1 MRPLHQTLKLAL
13 PLLFAAT
20 VAQAETVTRTS
31 AFVYDA
37 DGVLIRE
44 VVEPTNATLCV
55 ATQYT
60 LDAYGNRTATQT
72 RNCNGSAI
80 AGVGNEAAAPP
91 APPATASVGG
101 NYTQFTTRTLTTS
114 YSATAVNPVGGQF
127 PTSNTNALGH
137 SETQEFD
144 LRFGTV
150 SKQTGP
156 NGLITTWT
164 YDDFGRKTGEVRP
177 DGSKTYWEYA
187 FCAGS
192 TSGACPTSIQGVT
205 PYYYIRTGNLS
216 SGNAQIGPVSRTY
229 YDNQNRAIRSQTQ
242 VLTGTASWTWNTQDT
257 VYDAWG
263 RVAKKSN
270 TYLADSI
277 GHTAAQTIQWAYSTY
292 DILNRVVREETED
305 AGATNTANKV
315 NGRYART
322 VAYNGLST
330 SSTNTKGQTTSSTYN
345 VLGQLI
351 SVTDAQNNTI
361 THTYDALGNQIQ
373 TDASGIITTMTYD
386 LRGRKTA
393 MTDSHMGTW
402 QYRYNAIGELRLQQ
416 NGKGQLTTI
425 AYDVAGRQTER
436 READLIST
444 WSYDTHSSHCAAAP
458 NTAKGKLTQ
467 ATTSTGYNR
476 VHCYDSIGREV
487 SERVAMDGNVFWSG
501 TVYESTTG
509 RVARHVYPARVQPNV
524 APTTNAA
531 PTAGF
536 IVRNEYSGVGL
547 IRQFNHNANTKLW
560 EMHSL
565 VASGMDQIA
574 RVTMG
579 NGLIEVAQS
588 DAWGRLKTNAVGTN
602 TTTADRLSEGYSFDS
617 ENNLSARSWMDFGA
631 PGNNG
636 TPVARAENFGYDSL
650 NRLTSTT
657 GTTGVPGKTATYN
670 KYGNILTKDART
682 YTYGTTTKPHQLTK
696 ITGSVHGASSPSYTY
711 DANGNMLTGGGATV
725 SWMSFNM
732 VDNITQGS
740 QNSSFRYGPEHQRVK
755 QTAAYNGLNVITWY
769 VDNFELEQSSNTS
782 TSSSQAKYY
791 IAGKVLHI
799 DSISVVKPN
808 LLGSLLGQSETTTE
822 TVITKYLHKDHLGSI
837 VLITGATGTVLER
850 YSYDAWG
857 KRRNLNGTDYTAN
870 GGHLLGETDR
880 GFTGHEHLDHLGLVH
895 MNGRIY
901 DASLGRFMSADP
913 FIAQPANL
921 QNYNRYAYVNNNPLS
936 YTDPSGYFLKKLFK
950 SSLFRAIVGIA
961 VGISVGDWYT
971 TGKFIGGAF
980 GAGAAGGFAGGF
992 VGTGGNLKSAF
1003 IGGFTGGLAGQI
1015 GQKFGTA
1022 PGTFASAEAIA
1033 SHAALGCASAT
1044 LSGGDCG
1051 SGALA
1056 GGFTKITSPYIAEF
1070 AGSTTFS
1077 DKFTGALM
1085 AGTVGGTVSELTG
1098 GKFANG
1104 AITGAF
1110 AYLYNQMFYNG
1121 ELSPKEALQRAQERN
1136 NAVMRACVSGY
1147 TERCSGISDFEY
1159 TEKQTAAQRAL
1170 IRRATG
1176 QAANDAAFVL
1186 EAGSP
1191 FTGPLAPKLVG
1202 ASLALRAY
1210 STWALPPT
1218 QRDIL
1223 FDAAGVAATVAT
1235 YNKNPFIESGASITI
1250 ETLKRT
1256 SGE

>member
-1 MRPLHQTLKLAL
+1 MRPLLQTLGLVL

-60 LDAYGNRTATQT
+60 LDAYGNRTSTQT

-91 APPATASVGG
+91 APPATATVGG
-101 NYTQFTTRTLTTS
+101 NYAQFSARTLSTS
-114 YSATAVNPVGGQF
+114 YSATTVNPVAGQF

-144 LRFGTV
+144 PRFGTV

-187 FCAGS
+187 FCTGAA
-192 TSGACPTSIQGVT
+192 SGACPTSIQGVT

-216 SGNAQIGPVSRTY
+216 SSNAQIGPVSRTY
-229 YDNQNRAIRSQTQ
+229 YDNQNRVIRSQTQ
-242 VLTGTASWTWNTQDT
+242 VLTGTTSWTWSTQDT

-277 GHTAAQTIQWAYSTY
+277 GHTATQTIQWAYSTY

-322 VAYNGLST
+322 VAYNGLSN

-373 TDASGIITTMTYD
+373 TDASGVITTITYD

-393 MTDSHMGTW
+393 MTDPHMGTW
-402 QYRYNAIGELRLQQ
+402 QYRYNAVGELRLQQ

-467 ATTSTGYNR
+467 ATTSTGYDR

-501 TVYESTTG
+501 TVYASTTG
-509 RVARHVYPARVQPNV
+509 RVARHVYPARVQPNA

-547 IRQFNHNANTKLW
+547 IRQLNHTANTKLW

-579 NGLIEVAQS
+579 NGLIEVSQS
-588 DAWGRLKTNAVGTN
+588 DAWGRLKTNAVGTT
-602 TTTADRLSEGYSFDS
+602 TTTADRLAEGYSFDS

-631 PGNNG
+631 PGNTG
-636 TPVARAENFGYDSL
+636 TPVARAENLGYDSL

-657 GTTGVPGKTATYN
+657 GTTGVPGKTVTYN
-670 KYGNILTKDART
+670 KYGNIITKDART

-696 ITGSVHGASSPSYTY
+696 ITGSVHGANSPSYTY

-732 VDNITQGS
+732 VDTITQGS

-755 QTAAYNGLNVITWY
+755 QTAAYDGRNIITWY
-769 VDNFELEQSSNTS
+769 VNNFELEQSSNTS
-782 TSSSQAKYY
+782 TSSTQAKYY

-808 LLGSLLGQSETTTE
+808 LLGGLLGQSETTTE
-822 TVITKYLHKDHLGSI
+822 TVSTKYLHKDHLGSV
-837 VLITGATGTVLER
+837 VLITGETGTVLER

-913 FIAQPANL
+913 FIAQPTNL

-936 YTDPSGYFLKKLFK
+936 YTDPSGFFLKKLFK
-950 SSLFRAIVGIA
+950 NSLFRAVVGIA
-961 VGISVGDWYT
+961 IGISVGDWYT
-971 TGKFIGGAF
+971 ASKFIGGAF
-980 GAGAAGGFAGGF
+980 GAGAAGGFAGSF
-992 VGTGGNLKSAF
+992 VGSGGNLKSAF

-1044 LSGGDCG
+1044 LNGGDCG

-1085 AGTVGGTVSELTG
+1085 AGTVGGTISELTG
-1098 GKFANG
+1098 GKFSNG

-1110 AYLYNQMFYNG
+1110 AYLYNQARYSDPA
-1121 ELSPKEALQRAQERN
+1121 LSMA
-1136 NAVMRACVSGY
+1136 
-1147 TERCSGISDFEY
+1147 D
-1159 TEKQTAAQRAL
+1159 
-1170 IRRATG
+1170 RRAGVSDRKGFFSTKEG
-1176 QAANDAAFVL
+1176 REFRTNTAETLDEYGGHVVMFSGFV
-1186 EAGSP
+1186 AGFTPPYNAPAVPLALVGVSMS
-1191 FTGPLAPKLVG
+1191 FTGIMLNPNPVTFAADSSISLIMRRIFPVVG
-1202 ASLALRAY
+1202 VS
-1210 STWALPPT
+1210 PT
-1218 QRDIL
+1218 IARDAMSQTVI
-1223 FDAAGVAATVAT
+1223 DAK
-1235 YNKNPFIESGASITI
+1235 NKIVEN
-1250 ETLKRT
+1250 K
-1256 SGE
+1256 

>member
-1 MRPLHQTLKLAL
+1 MRPLLQTLGLAL

-60 LDAYGNRTATQT
+60 LDTYGNRTATQT

-91 APPATASVGG
+91 APPTTASVSG
-101 NYTQFTTRTLTTS
+101 NYTQFTARTLSTS
-114 YSATAVNPVGGQF
+114 YSASTVNPVAGQF
-127 PTSNTNALGH
+127 PTGNTNALGH

-144 LRFGTV
+144 PRFGTV

-156 NGLITTWT
+156 NGLTTTWT
-164 YDDFGRKTGEVRP
+164 YDAFGRKTGEVRP

-187 FCAGS
+187 FCAGAAA
-192 TSGACPTSIQGVT
+192 GACPTSIQGVT

-216 SGNAQIGPVSRTY
+216 SGNVQIGPVTRTY

-242 VLTGTASWTWNTQDT
+242 VLTGTTSWTWSTQDT

-270 TYLADSI
+270 TYLADST
-277 GHTAAQTIQWAYSTY
+277 GHTATQTIQWAYSTY

-330 SSTNTKGQTTSSTYN
+330 SSTNTKGQTTRSTYN

-373 TDASGIITTMTYD
+373 TDASGVITTIAYD

-393 MTDSHMGTW
+393 MTDPHMGTW
-402 QYRYNAIGELRLQQ
+402 QYRYNALGELRLQQ

-444 WSYDTHSSHCAAAP
+444 WSYDTHNSLCAAAP

-467 ATTSTGYNR
+467 ATTSTGYDR

-487 SERVAMDGNVFWSG
+487 SQRVAMDGNVFWSG
-501 TVYESTTG
+501 TVYEAGTG
-509 RVARHVYPARVQPNV
+509 RVARQVYPARVQPNA

-531 PTAGF
+531 PTAGYS
-536 IVRNEYSGVGL
+536 VRNEYSAIGL
-547 IRQFNHNANTKLW
+547 IRQLNHSANTNLW

-574 RVTMG
+574 RITMG

-588 DAWGRLKTNAVGTN
+588 DAWGRLKTNAVGTS

-631 PGNNG
+631 SGSTG

-657 GTTGVPGKTATYN
+657 GTTGVPGKTVTYN
-670 KYGNILTKDART
+670 KYGNILTKDGRT
-682 YTYGTTTKPHQLTK
+682 YTYGTTAKPHQLTQ
-696 ITGSVHGASSPSYTY
+696 ITGSVHGASNPSYTY

-725 SWMSFNM
+725 TWMSFNM
-732 VDNITQGS
+732 VDAITQGS
-740 QNSSFRYGPEHQRVK
+740 QTSSFRYGPEHQRVR
-755 QTAAYNGLNVITWY
+755 QVAAYNGQNITTWY
-769 VDNFELEQSSNTS
+769 VESFELEQNSSTS
-782 TSSSQAKYY
+782 TTQAKYY

-799 DSISVVKPN
+799 DSATVGQPD
-808 LLGSLLGQSETTTE
+808 LLGGLLGQPGPTTV
-822 TVITKYLHKDHLGSI
+822 TVSTKYLHKDHLGSV
-837 VLITGATGTVLER
+837 VLITGMTGTVLER

-936 YTDPSGYFLKKLFK
+936 YTDPDGYFFKALKKFVKIVAVIAIVATVGAWAAQGTAGLLGFEGAGAIGAAVFGPKATLYSAAVVSASAASAGSFSGVLIATGNVKEAAKAGLKGAVIGGISGGINYGISYANWMNPKHLNFDHRGYPIPTISDRVTNVVGQSIASGFGNYSAEGGFTEAFK
-950 SSLFRAIVGIA
+950 SSLL
-961 VGISVGDWYT
+961 S
-971 TGKFIGGAF
+971 
-980 GAGAAGGFAGGF
+980 
-992 VGTGGNLKSAF
+992 S
-1003 IGGFTGGLAGQI
+1003 
-1015 GQKFGTA
+1015 
-1022 PGTFASAEAIA
+1022 
-1033 SHAALGCASAT
+1033 T
-1044 LSGGDCG
+1044 LSGFSEWSRSEMIMQSMINPNNASGESRGVFGDMFKLGG
-1051 SGALA
+1051 SR
-1056 GGFTKITSPYIAEF
+1056 
-1070 AGSTTFS
+1070 AGSDGS
-1077 DKFTGALM
+1077 YNLVARG
-1085 AGTVGGTVSELTG
+1085 LTG
-1098 GKFANG
+1098 GYQGEAGFIGNFRYYSGDLGDIVTELYAGPHDWLGSFGYDGSGNQRWPG
-1104 AITGAF
+1104 HWAVESAAAF
-1110 AYLYNQMFYNG
+1110 NILTATPIVAGQVLTTYG
-1121 ELSPKEALQRAQERN
+1121 
-1136 NAVMRACVSGY
+1136 
-1147 TERCSGISDFEY
+1147 SGI
-1159 TEKQTAAQRAL
+1159 
-1170 IRRATG
+1170 
-1176 QAANDAAFVL
+1176 
-1186 EAGSP
+1186 
-1191 FTGPLAPKLVG
+1191 
-1202 ASLALRAY
+1202 
-1210 STWALPPT
+1210 
-1218 QRDIL
+1218 
-1223 FDAAGVAATVAT
+1223 
-1235 YNKNPFIESGASITI
+1235 NK
-1250 ETLKRT
+1250 
-1256 SGE
+1256 

>member
-1 MRPLHQTLKLAL
+1 MRPLLQTLGLAL

-91 APPATASVGG
+91 APPTTASVSG
-101 NYTQFTTRTLTTS
+101 NYTQFTARTLSTS
-114 YSATAVNPVGGQF
+114 YSASTVNPVAGQF
-127 PTSNTNALGH
+127 PTGNTNALGH

-144 LRFGTV
+144 PRFGTV

-156 NGLITTWT
+156 NGLTTTWT
-164 YDDFGRKTGEVRP
+164 YDAFGRKTGEVRP

-187 FCAGS
+187 FCAGAAA
-192 TSGACPTSIQGVT
+192 GACPTSIQGVT

-216 SGNAQIGPVSRTY
+216 SGNVQIGPVTRTY

-242 VLTGTASWTWNTQDT
+242 VLTGTTSWTWSTQDT

-270 TYLADSI
+270 TYLADST
-277 GHTAAQTIQWAYSTY
+277 GHTATQTLQWAYSTY

-373 TDASGIITTMTYD
+373 TDASGVVTTIAYD

-393 MTDSHMGTW
+393 MTDPHMGTW
-402 QYRYNAIGELRLQQ
+402 QYRYNALGELRLQQ

-444 WSYDTHSSHCAAAP
+444 WSYDTHNSLCAAAP

-467 ATTSTGYNR
+467 AATSTGYDR

-501 TVYESTTG
+501 TVYEAGTG
-509 RVARHVYPARVQPNV
+509 RVARQVYPARVQPNA

-531 PTAGF
+531 PTAGYS
-536 IVRNEYSGVGL
+536 VRNEYSAIGL
-547 IRQFNHNANTKLW
+547 IRQLNHSANTNLW

-574 RVTMG
+574 RITMG

-588 DAWGRLKTNAVGTN
+588 DAWGRLKTNAVGTS

-631 PGNNG
+631 PGSTG

-657 GTTGVPGKTATYN
+657 GTTGVPGKTVTYN
-670 KYGNILTKDART
+670 KYGNILTKDGRT
-682 YTYGTTTKPHQLTK
+682 YTYGTTAKPHQLTQ
-696 ITGSVHGASSPSYTY
+696 ITGSVHGASNPSYTY

-725 SWMSFNM
+725 TWMSFNM
-732 VDNITQGS
+732 VDAITQGS
-740 QNSSFRYGPEHQRVK
+740 QTSSFRYGPEHQRVR
-755 QTAAYNGLNVITWY
+755 QVAAYNGQNITTWY
-769 VDNFELEQSSNTS
+769 VESFELEQNSSTS
-782 TSSSQAKYY
+782 TTQAKYY

-799 DSISVVKPN
+799 DSATVGQPDLV
-808 LLGSLLGQSETTTE
+808 GGLLGQPGPTTV
-822 TVITKYLHKDHLGSI
+822 TVSTKYLHKDHLGSV
-837 VLITGATGTVLER
+837 VLITGQTGTVLER

-936 YTDPSGYFLKKLFK
+936 YTDPTGFFLKKLFK
-950 SSLFRAIVGIA
+950 NKLFRVVVGIA
-961 VGISVGDWYT
+961 VGITVGDWYT
-971 TGKFIGGAF
+971 ASKFIGGAF
-980 GAGAAGGFAGGF
+980 GAGAAGGFAGSF
-992 VGTGGNLKSAF
+992 VGSGGNLKSAF
-1003 IGGFTGGLAGQI
+1003 IGGFTGGFAGQI
-1015 GQKFGTA
+1015 GQQFGTP
-1022 PGTFASAEAIA
+1022 PGTFASGEAIA
-1033 SHAALGCASAT
+1033 AHAALGCASAT
-1044 LSGGDCG
+1044 IGGGDCG

-1056 GGFTKITSPYIAEF
+1056 GGFTKIASPYIAAF
-1070 AGSTTFS
+1070 AGSATFS
-1077 DKFTGALM
+1077 DKFTGALL

-1098 GKFANG
+1098 GKFSNG

-1110 AYLYNQMFYNG
+1110 AYLYNQTRYSDPRLSRADRVGGISENKGRFSGMSGREFVEELGQGLQVLGQSGQDISFAIAGGAALGVRPYGVPLG
-1121 ELSPKEALQRAQERN
+1121 EIALRSYAI
-1136 NAVMRACVSGY
+1136 S
-1147 TERCSGISDFEY
+1147 SGIS
-1159 TEKQTAAQRAL
+1159 T
-1170 IRRATG
+1170 TG
-1176 QAANDAAFVL
+1176 QFLARDSVGFVVSGTVSSMFM
-1186 EAGSP
+1186 ESRFAYNPTPMFIISAGAI
-1191 FTGPLAPKLVG
+1191 GD
-1202 ASLALRAY
+1202 Y
-1210 STWALPPT
+1210 SADLIK
-1218 QRDIL
+1218 RH
-1223 FDAAGVAATVAT
+1223 FFESK
-1235 YNKNPFIESGASITI
+1235 NK
-1250 ETLKRT
+1250 
-1256 SGE
+1256 